1 MNIHEYQA
9 KKLLAQYGVPVPK
22 GAVAHSKTAAI
33 YQANEIGGDK
43 WIVKV
48 QIHSGARGKAGG
60 VKLCKSQREISE
72 FCDKFLGKK
81 LVTLQTG
88 PTGKLVSSIYV
99 EEASDISKELY
110 VSIVLDRTVQK
121 VTLIA
126 STEGGMDIERVAQ
139 ETPDKISKITIDPA
153 VGMQPFQARQLVFTL
168 GLPNNAIASAS
179 RAVMK
184 CYRAFRDTD
193 ANLLEINPLI
203 LTTENK
209 ILAID
214 AKMSFDSNALYR
226 RPEILEFRDKTQ
238 EDPRETNAAE
248 HDLNYVGLDGKI
260 GCLINGA
267 GLAMAT
273 MDMIQHAGGE
283 PANFLDIGGGA
294 SAERVATSIELVLSD
309 QNVEAILINIFA
321 GINRC
326 DWVAQGIVD
335 FLSKN
340 KIDIPLVVRLSGT
353 NVDKGQKILKDS
365 GKQVSTADTLADA
378 ANKVVAAWKS
388 QQKIKGA
395 P

>member
-9 KKLLAQYGVPVPK
+9 KKLLAKYGVPIPK
-22 GAVAHSKTAAI
+22 GGIAHSATEAI
-33 YQANEIGGDK
+33 YQASELGGNK
-43 WIVKV
+43 WIVKA
-48 QIHSGARGKAGG
+48 QLHSGARGKAGG
-60 VKLCKSQREISE
+60 VKLCNSHQEIAD
-72 FCDKFLGKK
+72 FCDNLLGNK
-81 LVTLQTG
+81 LVTQQTG
-88 PTGKLVSSIYV
+88 PEGKMVSSIYV
-99 EEASDISKELY
+99 EEASDIAKELY
-110 VSIVLDRTVQK
+110 FSIVLDRATQK

-126 STEGGMDIERVAQ
+126 STEGGVDIEKVAE
-139 ETPDKISKITIDPA
+139 ETPEKISKIMIDPA
-153 VGMQPFQARQLVFTL
+153 VGMQLFQARQLAFTL
-168 GLPNNAIASAS
+168 NLPNEVVSATS

-203 LTTENK
+203 LTIDNK
-209 ILAID
+209 VMAID
-214 AKMSFDSNALYR
+214 AKMTFDKNALYR

-238 EDPRETNAAE
+238 EDSLETNAAE
-248 HDLNYVGLDGKI
+248 HDLNYVGLEGNI

-309 QNVEAILINIFA
+309 DSVEAILINIFA

-335 FLSKN
+335 LMN
-340 KIDIPLVVRLSGT
+340 KRDIDIPLVVRLSGT
-353 NVDKGQKILKDS
+353 NVEKGQKILKDS
-365 GKQVSTADTLADA
+365 GKKIITANTLSDA
-378 ANKVVAAWKS
+378 AYKVVSAWK
-388 QQKIKGA
+388 KAKRGKT
-395 P
+395 

>member
-9 KKLLAQYGVPVPK
+9 KKLLAKYGVPIPK
-22 GAVAHSKTAAI
+22 GGIAHSATEAI
-33 YQANEIGGDK
+33 YQASELGGNK
-43 WIVKV
+43 WIVKA
-48 QIHSGARGKAGG
+48 QLHSGARGKAGG
-60 VKLCKSQREISE
+60 VKLCNSHQEIAE
-72 FCDKFLGKK
+72 FCDTFLGNK
-81 LVTLQTG
+81 LVTHQTG
-88 PTGKLVSSIYV
+88 PEGKMVSSIFV
-99 EEASDISKELY
+99 EEASDIAKELY
-110 VSIVLDRTVQK
+110 FSIVLDRATQK

-126 STEGGMDIERVAQ
+126 STEGGMDIEQVA
-139 ETPDKISKITIDPA
+139 EESPEKISKIMIDPA
-153 VGMQPFQARQLVFTL
+153 VGMQPFQARQLVYTL
-168 GLPNNAIASAS
+168 DLTNEVVGAAS

-203 LTTENK
+203 LTTDNK
-209 ILAID
+209 VMAID
-214 AKMSFDSNALYR
+214 AKMTFDENALYR

-248 HDLNYVGLDGKI
+248 HDLSYVGLDGNI

-309 QNVEAILINIFA
+309 ESVEAILINIFA

-335 FLSKN
+335 LLN
-340 KIDIPLVVRLSGT
+340 KRDIEVPLVVRLSGT
-353 NVDKGQKILKDS
+353 NVEKGQKILKDS
-365 GKQVSTADTLADA
+365 GKKVITADTLSDA
-378 ANKVVAAWKS
+378 AHKVVNAWK
-388 QQKIKGA
+388 QAKGNRS
-395 P
+395 

>member
-9 KKLLAQYGVPVPK
+9 KKLLAKYGVPIPK
-22 GAVAHSKTAAI
+22 GGIAHSATEAI
-33 YQANEIGGDK
+33 YQASELGGSK
-43 WIVKV
+43 WIVKA
-48 QIHSGARGKAGG
+48 QLHSGARGKAGG
-60 VKLCKSQREISE
+60 VKLCNSHQEIAD
-72 FCDKFLGKK
+72 FCHNHLGNK
-81 LVTLQTG
+81 LVTQQTG
-88 PTGKLVSSIYV
+88 PEGKMVSSIYV
-99 EEASDISKELY
+99 EEASDIAKELY
-110 VSIVLDRTVQK
+110 FSIVLDRASQK
-121 VTLIA
+121 VTLVA
-126 STEGGMDIERVAQ
+126 STEGGMDIEKVA
-139 ETPDKISKITIDPA
+139 EEAPEKISKIMIDPA

-168 GLPNNAIASAS
+168 DLPNEVVGIAS

-203 LTTENK
+203 LTADNK
-209 ILAID
+209 VIAID
-214 AKMSFDSNALYR
+214 AKMTFDENALYR

-248 HDLNYVGLDGKI
+248 HDLSYVGLDGNI

-294 SAERVATSIELVLSD
+294 SAERVVTSIELVLSD
-309 QNVEAILINIFA
+309 ESVEAILINIFA

-335 FLSKN
+335 LLN
-340 KIDIPLVVRLSGT
+340 KRDIAIPLVVRLSGT
-353 NVDKGQKILKDS
+353 NVDKGQKILKES
-365 GKQVSTADTLADA
+365 GKKVITADTLSDA
-378 ANKVVAAWKS
+378 AYKVVTAWK
-388 QQKIKGA
+388 KAKGDKN
-395 P
+395 

>member
-9 KKLLAQYGVPVPK
+9 KKLLAKYGVPIPK
-22 GAVAHSKTAAI
+22 GGIAHSATEAI
-33 YQANEIGGDK
+33 YQASELGGNK
-43 WIVKV
+43 WIVKA
-48 QIHSGARGKAGG
+48 QLHSGARGKAGG
-60 VKLCKSQREISE
+60 VKLCNSHQEIAD
-72 FCDKFLGKK
+72 FCDNLLGNK

-88 PTGKLVSSIYV
+88 PQGKMVSSIYV
-99 EEASDISKELY
+99 EEASDIAKELY
-110 VSIVLDRTVQK
+110 FSIVLDRATQK
-121 VTLIA
+121 ITLIA
-126 STEGGMDIERVAQ
+126 STEGGMDIEKVAE
-139 ETPDKISKITIDPA
+139 ETPEKISKIMIDPA
-153 VGMQPFQARQLVFTL
+153 VGMQPFQARQLSFTL
-168 GLPNNAIASAS
+168 DLPNEVVGAAS

-203 LTTENK
+203 LTTDNK
-209 ILAID
+209 VMAID
-214 AKMSFDSNALYR
+214 AKMTFDENALFR

-248 HDLNYVGLDGKI
+248 HDLSYVGLDGNI

-273 MDMIQHAGGE
+273 MDMIHHAGGE

-309 QNVEAILINIFA
+309 ESVEAILINIFA

-335 FLSKN
+335 LLN
-340 KIDIPLVVRLSGT
+340 KRDIDIPLVVRLSGT
-353 NVDKGQKILKDS
+353 NVEKGQKILKDS
-365 GKQVSTADTLADA
+365 GKKVITADTLSDA
-378 ANKVVAAWKS
+378 AYKVVSAWK
-388 QQKIKGA
+388 QAKGSVN
-395 P
+395 

>member
-9 KKLLAQYGVPVPK
+9 KKLLAKYGVPIPK
-22 GAVAHSKTAAI
+22 GGVAHSATEAI
-33 YQANEIGGDK
+33 YQASELGGNK
-43 WIVKV
+43 WVVKA
-48 QIHSGARGKAGG
+48 QLHSGARGKAGG
-60 VKLCKSQREISE
+60 VKLCNSHQEIAD
-72 FCDKFLGKK
+72 FCDNFLGNK
-81 LVTLQTG
+81 LVTHQTG
-88 PTGKLVSSIYV
+88 PEGKMVSSIYV
-99 EEASDISKELY
+99 EEASDIAKELY
-110 VSIVLDRTVQK
+110 FSIVLDRATQK

-126 STEGGMDIERVAQ
+126 STEGGMDIEQVAE
-139 ETPDKISKITIDPA
+139 ETPEKISKIMIDPA
-153 VGMQPFQARQLVFTL
+153 VGMQPFQARQLVYTL
-168 GLPNNAIASAS
+168 DLPNEVVGAAS

-203 LTTENK
+203 LTTDNK
-209 ILAID
+209 VMAID
-214 AKMSFDSNALYR
+214 AKMTFDENALYR

-248 HDLNYVGLDGKI
+248 HDLSYVGLDGNI

-309 QNVEAILINIFA
+309 ESVEAILINIFA

-335 FLSKN
+335 LLN
-340 KIDIPLVVRLSGT
+340 KRDVDIPLVVRLSGT
-353 NVDKGQKILKDS
+353 NVEKGQKILKDS
-365 GKQVSTADTLADA
+365 GKKVITADTLSDA
-378 ANKVVAAWKS
+378 AHKVVSAWK
-388 QQKIKGA
+388 QAKGSKN
-395 P
+395 

>member
-9 KKLLAQYGVPVPK
+9 KKLLAKYGVPIPK
-22 GAVAHSKTAAI
+22 GGVAHSSTEAI
-33 YQANEIGGDK
+33 YQASELGGNK
-43 WIVKV
+43 WIVKA
-48 QIHSGARGKAGG
+48 QLHSGARGKAGG
-60 VKLCKSQREISE
+60 VKLCNSHQEIAD
-72 FCDKFLGKK
+72 FCDNLLGNK
-81 LVTLQTG
+81 LVTHQTG
-88 PTGKLVSSIYV
+88 PEGKMVSSIYV
-99 EEASDISKELY
+99 EEASDIAKELY
-110 VSIVLDRTVQK
+110 FSIVLDRASQK

-126 STEGGMDIERVAQ
+126 STEGGMDIEKVAE
-139 ETPDKISKITIDPA
+139 ETPEKISKIMIDPA
-153 VGMQPFQARQLVFTL
+153 VGMQSFQARQLVFTL
-168 GLPNNAIASAS
+168 DLPNEAVGAAS

-203 LTTENK
+203 LTTDNK
-209 ILAID
+209 VMAID
-214 AKMSFDSNALYR
+214 AKMTFDENALYR

-248 HDLNYVGLDGKI
+248 HDLSYVGLEGNI

-273 MDMIQHAGGE
+273 MDMIKHAGGE

-309 QNVEAILINIFA
+309 KSVEAILINIFA

-335 FLSKN
+335 LLN
-340 KIDIPLVVRLSGT
+340 KRDIDIPLVVRLSGT
-353 NVDKGQKILKDS
+353 NVEKGQKILKDS
-365 GKQVSTADTLADA
+365 GKKVITANTLSDA
-378 ANKVVAAWKS
+378 AYKVVSAWK
-388 QQKIKGA
+388 KVKGDET
-395 P
+395 